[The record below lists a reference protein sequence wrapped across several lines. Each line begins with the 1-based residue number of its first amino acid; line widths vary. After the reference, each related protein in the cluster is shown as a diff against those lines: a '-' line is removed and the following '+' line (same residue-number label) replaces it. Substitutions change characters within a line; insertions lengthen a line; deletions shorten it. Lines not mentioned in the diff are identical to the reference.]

1 MKVIKIELAVQLLRA
16 TLLLSAVSAFPEL
29 GGKHKETTTMK
40 QSSTRD
46 LRQCVANTGTSLFQ
60 LLVVP
65 DSQNILSKSLDDT
78 KLGMGKW

>member
-1 MKVIKIELAVQLLRA
+1 MKVIKIELAVQLLRT

-40 QSSTRD
+40 QRSRD

-65 DSQNILSKSLDDT
+65 DSQNILYQKV
-78 KLGMGKW
+78 